1 MELTCSNRLSI
12 IRLHPGVSG
21 TIFARGHLYPRLLYS
36 FTRCSSVMEVTVSG
50 ERRVA
55 SMRFLIILNS
65 LLISYESRACV
76 SYWLRFRVFGF
87 WFGSGEW
94 GGCLPLSTAFDL
106 GAWCPRVRPWSV
118 AGGGFIAL
126 EVF

>member
-1 MELTCSNRLSI
+1 MTRLLFKHGVNLTTERERKMELTCSNRLSI

-65 LLISYESRACV
+65 LLISYESGV
-76 SYWLRFRVFGF
+76 
-87 WFGSGEW
+87 
-94 GGCLPLSTAFDL
+94 
-106 GAWCPRVRPWSV
+106 
-118 AGGGFIAL
+118 
-126 EVF
+126 